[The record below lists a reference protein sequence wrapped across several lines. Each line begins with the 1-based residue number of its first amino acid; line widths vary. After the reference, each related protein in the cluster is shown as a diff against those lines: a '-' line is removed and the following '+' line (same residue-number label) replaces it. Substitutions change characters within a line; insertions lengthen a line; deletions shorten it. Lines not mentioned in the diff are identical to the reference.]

1 MNPTSVRALKTGII
15 SNSPMVLMEFAT
27 QLKTKFKKLSA
38 AGKTIK
44 LIVLPQNLKTGKLVG
59 MSNILVIGDSCKDIH
74 IYGKCER
81 LCPEAPVPVFSP
93 SYETQNL
100 GMAGNVYQNIISLG
114 LPATLKTNS
123 VFIEKKRFV
132 EEQTNHMF
140 LRVDSGEQS
149 VDRIT
154 GLTSDLLNS
163 FKMVIISDY
172 NKGFLLEEDIKFICE
187 NHNCVFIDTKKF
199 LGDYCKESTYIK
211 INKYEYNNSLR
222 YIEENNWTHS
232 KIIQTLGEKGCKLG
246 DTLYPVEKVEIKDL
260 CGAGDTFMASLCV
273 HYLRT
278 KDIDQSI
285 KYANL
290 CATKVVQK
298 KGVNTINEF

>member
-1 MNPTSVRALKTGII
+1 
-15 SNSPMVLMEFAT
+15 
-27 QLKTKFKKLSA
+27 
-38 AGKTIK
+38 
-44 LIVLPQNLKTGKLVG
+44 